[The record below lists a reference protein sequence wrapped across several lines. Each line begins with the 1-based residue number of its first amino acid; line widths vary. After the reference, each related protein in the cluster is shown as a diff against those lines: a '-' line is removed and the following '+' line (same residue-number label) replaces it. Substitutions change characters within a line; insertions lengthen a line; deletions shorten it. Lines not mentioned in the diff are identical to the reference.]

1 MWEPILGRLTLEITS
16 ADVIGLMNALN
27 HEKIR
32 LIAINYR
39 SDLVV
44 TVVISQLHYNKLR
57 VVADKQGANVKM
69 LKRSGLYWIGFD
81 LLKRPVLVM
90 FAVSLLLLSAYLSSR
105 IFFVRVNG
113 NTTIPS
119 NLILESAADCG
130 IRFGTSRRQVRSELV
145 KNALLEKIPQL
156 QWAGVNTQG
165 CTAFISVREKT
176 LTEQGNGKKNEI
188 CSIVAARDGVIQN
201 CTVYKG
207 NPLCTVG
214 QAVKAGQTLVSGYLD
229 CGIVTKTTKA
239 DAEIKALTF
248 RELTFVTP
256 KATAIKADVV
266 GQKTEYA
273 ILFGKKLIK
282 LTKDSGNLGATCAKI
297 YEENYLQLPAGFT
310 LPIALVKQT
319 SYYYEETTDTTAS
332 ADANQW
338 LDSFAQAYLQKNM
351 IAGEIISAQ
360 TEIIESQDVSQ
371 LKGKYACVEMIG
383 QIKYEQMLGTGDT
396 NDRANREF

>member
-1 MWEPILGRLTLEITS
+1 MWESILGRITLEITS
-16 ADVIGLMNALN
+16 ADVVGLLNTLNREKISIIALN
-27 HEKIR
+27 
-32 LIAINYR
+32 YC

-44 TVVISQLHYNKLR
+44 AVEISQIHFKKLQKI
-57 VVADKQGANVKM
+57 VNKQGGNVKI
-69 LKRSGLYWIGFD
+69 LRKNGLFWTVFA
-81 LLKRPVLVM
+81 LMNRPVLVI
-90 FAVSLLLLSAYLSSR
+90 FSISLLLFSAYLSSR
-105 IFFVRVNG
+105 VFFVRIIG

-119 NLILESAADCG
+119 NLILESAAECG

-165 CTAFISVREKT
+165 CTAIISVREKT
-176 LTEQGNGKKNEI
+176 TADQENRSKNEI
-188 CSIVAARDGVIQN
+188 CSIVAMRDGVIQD
-201 CTVYKG
+201 CTVYEG

-239 DAEIKALTF
+239 DAEIRALTF

-256 KATAIKADVV
+256 KASVV
-266 GQKTEYA
+266 KGRVVQQKNEYA
-273 ILFGKKLIK
+273 ILLGKKLIK
-282 LTKDSGNLGATCAKI
+282 LTKDSGNLSVTCAKI

-310 LPIALVKQT
+310 LPIALIKQT
-319 SYYYEETTDTTAS
+319 SFYYEENEDTTAS
-332 ADANQW
+332 TDVQQW
-338 LDSFAQAYLQKNM
+338 LNTFAQAYLQKNM

-360 TEIIESQDVSQ
+360 TELAQTQDICR
-371 LKGKYACVEMIG
+371 LNGKYACVEMIG
-383 QIKYEQMLGTGDT
+383 QIKYEQMIGTGDT

>member
-1 MWEPILGRLTLEITS
+1 MWESILGRITLEITS
-16 ADVIGLMNALN
+16 ADVVGLLN
-27 HEKIR
+27 TLNREKIR
-32 LIAINYR
+32 LIALNYC

-44 TVVISQLHYNKLR
+44 TVEISQIHLKKLQR
-57 VVADKQGANVKM
+57 IAEKQGASVRIIKKN
-69 LKRSGLYWIGFD
+69 GLYWTA
-81 LLKRPVLVM
+81 LALMKRPVLVI
-90 FAVSLLLLSAYLSSR
+90 FAVSILVLSTCLSSR
-105 IFFVRVNG
+105 VLFVRIDG

-119 NLILESAADCG
+119 NLILESAAECG

-165 CTAFISVREKT
+165 CTAIISVREKT
-176 LTEQGNGKKNEI
+176 TAEKENKTKNEI
-188 CSIVAARDGVIQN
+188 CSIVAARDGVIQD
-201 CTVYKG
+201 CTVYEG

-214 QAVKAGQTLVSGYLD
+214 QAVKAGQTLVSGYID

-239 DAEIKALTF
+239 DAEIRALTF

-256 KATAIKADVV
+256 NATAVKGRVV
-266 GQKTEYA
+266 RQKNEYA
-273 ILFGKKLIK
+273 ILLGKKLIK
-282 LTKDSGNLGATCAKI
+282 ITKDSGNLGVTCAKI

-319 SYYYEETTDTTAS
+319 SFYYEENADTTTD
-332 ADANQW
+332 ADAQQW
-338 LDSFAQAYLQKNM
+338 LNSFAQAYLQKNM

-360 TEIIESQDVSQ
+360 TEFAQTQDICR
-371 LKGKYACVEMIG
+371 LNGKYACVEMIG
-383 QIKYEQMLGTGDT
+383 QIKYEQMIGTGDT

>member
-1 MWEPILGRLTLEITS
+1 MWESILGRITLEITS
-16 ADVIGLMNALN
+16 ADVVGLLN
-27 HEKIR
+27 TLNREKISIIS
-32 LIAINYR
+32 LNYC

-44 TVVISQLHYNKLR
+44 AVEISQIHFKKLQKI
-57 VVADKQGANVKM
+57 VNKQGGNVKIIS
-69 LKRSGLYWIGFD
+69 KNGLYWTVFA
-81 LLKRPVLVM
+81 LMNRPVLVI
-90 FAVSLLLLSAYLSSR
+90 FAISLLLLSAYLSSR
-105 IFFVRVNG
+105 VFFVRIIG

-119 NLILESAADCG
+119 NLILESAAECG

-165 CTAFISVREKT
+165 CTAIISVREKT
-176 LTEQGNGKKNEI
+176 TADQENRPKNEI
-188 CSIVAARDGVIQN
+188 CSIVAMRDGVIQD
-201 CTVYKG
+201 CTVYEG

-239 DAEIKALTF
+239 DADIRALTF

-256 KATAIKADVV
+256 KASVV
-266 GQKTEYA
+266 KGRVVQQKNEYA
-273 ILFGKKLIK
+273 ILLGKKLIK
-282 LTKDSGNLGATCAKI
+282 LTKDSGNLGVTCAKI
-297 YEENYLQLPAGFT
+297 YVENYLQLPAGFT

-319 SYYYEETTDTTAS
+319 SFYYEENEDTTTS
-332 ADANQW
+332 TDAQQW
-338 LDSFAQAYLQKNM
+338 LNTFAQAYLQKNM

-360 TEIIESQDVSQ
+360 TELAQTQHICR
-371 LKGKYACVEMIG
+371 LNGKYACVEMIG
-383 QIKYEQMLGTGDT
+383 QIKYEQMIGTGDT